1 MQLYYLLCKKCNGY
15 YQLDLDE
22 FPEDFESLQNFEF
35 RGIKIEDLECSE
47 CGGDLILTTDRYEY
61 YDDNYYED
69 DKKYKTEYESR
80 GSISRTSLIILLL
93 VVALSLLALLN
104 IIDPTLST
112 SNNHIPNHLIIGSD
126 YRGYVTKDIYSNSFL
141 GGESK
146 TIAIVTGIHPREKL
160 SKSVAS
166 DIIKNNYP
174 YSNLAFVHYN
184 IAVTDNPDNY
194 KIGRN
199 NGEGLAADYILP
211 DILKSNDDL
220 VIICHDH
227 KPGYGQ
233 GFYIATPEMDEGS
246 IRLAESVNQT
256 LGDFNY
262 FRADN
267 TMEHS
272 TSAIRFS
279 KPLASAGYKTFVYEI
294 PEWVSYR
301 EAYNM
306 TNKLINACSN
316 FII

>member
-1 MQLYYLLCKKCNGY
+1 MDTTNLKRENILKILKIS
-15 YQLDLDE
+15 E
-22 FPEDFESLQNFEF
+22 FWDS
-35 RGIKIEDLECSE
+35 GSKIEVYYSFDTCQ
-47 CGGDLILTTDRYEY
+47 CGGDLVLATDIYEY
-61 YDDNYYED
+61 YDDSFHED
-69 DKKYKTEYESR
+69 DGEYKSEYESR
-80 GSISRTSLIILLL
+80 RGSLSKTSLIILVLAIAVSL
-93 VVALSLLALLN
+93 LSLSN
-104 IIDPTLST
+104 IIDPNLST
-112 SNNHIPNHLIIGSD
+112 SNNQIPNHSILGSD

-184 IAVTDNPDNY
+184 ITVTDNPDNY

-199 NGEGLAADYILP
+199 NGECLAADYILP

-233 GFYIATPEMDEGS
+233 GFYIATPEMDKGS
-246 IRLAESVNQT
+246 VRLAESVNQT

-294 PEWVSYR
+294 PEWISYR